1 MQAVIPEMFQ
11 RENSLDFQLVL
22 LGGNRYKID
31 SSGAAKK
38 QMRGRNHQYSFYYQ
52 YFMMV
57 AAERFDPPTLCSQ
70 DRSVHASARCWT

>member
-31 SSGAAKK
+31 SSGAVK
-38 QMRGRNHQYSFYYQ
+38 S
-52 YFMMV
+52 
-57 AAERFDPPTLCSQ
+57 
-70 DRSVHASARCWT
+70 RCVVEIINIAFIINIL